1 MKYKFNSDRSQL
13 IISADATER
22 ALLREIPEEEIQSDV
37 MLWDFL
43 EQLVCNSELDWIRP
57 EETGDLTDAPLL
69 GIRDSENT
77 VVTERWGF
85 EPYCLRSPLID
96 LRDSGEVIFSNR
108 W

>member
-1 MKYKFNSDRSQL
+1 MKHKFNSDRSQL

-22 ALLREIPEEEIQSDV
+22 AILDAMNGHDIQSDSA
-37 MLWDFL
+37 LHDFF
-43 EQLVCNSELDWIRP
+43 EPLVCNSELDWIRP

-69 GIRDSENT
+69 GIRYESET
-77 VVTERWGF
+77 KIERWGF
-85 EPYCLRSPLID
+85 QDYCLRSPLID

>member
-1 MKYKFNSDRSQL
+1 MKYKFNPDRSKL
-13 IISADATER
+13 IISANESER

-69 GIRDSENT
+69 GIREESGAI
-77 VVTERWGF
+77 ERWGF

-96 LRDSGEVIFSNR
+96 LRDSGEVVFSNQ